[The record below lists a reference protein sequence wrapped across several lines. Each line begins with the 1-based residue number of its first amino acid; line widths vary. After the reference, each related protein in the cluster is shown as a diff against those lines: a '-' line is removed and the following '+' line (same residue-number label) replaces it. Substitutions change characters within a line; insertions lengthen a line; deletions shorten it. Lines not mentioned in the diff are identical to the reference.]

1 MARTV
6 TLSLISHTNVGKT
19 TLARTLLRRE
29 VGEVIDQAHVT
40 EVSEE
45 YTLIQ
50 AGDASLRLWDT
61 PGFGDLTRLMKRLRR
76 ENEPLGWLLHQ
87 VWDRMIN
94 RPLWCSQ
101 EAARNVK
108 NEADVVLY
116 LVNAAEEPEDA
127 GYIPSELELLT
138 WIGRPVLALLNQ
150 VGEGGEALEA
160 RWREFVARWPVVRDV
175 LSLDAF
181 TRCWVEEDVLFR
193 HVAEVLEG
201 PKREAMVALATAWND
216 RNLAVFRGS
225 CEAMADYL
233 IGTAVDREA
242 PGANGDGEDSGG
254 EGGVLGD
261 FTKVLKSTT
270 LDRKRA
276 MAALNDRLD
285 RATAALMERLIAEHG
300 LYGESA
306 AKIEQR
312 IQDFQVKGSTSL
324 SERSGALAGAVVSG
338 ALGGLAADALSG
350 GLSLGGGMIA
360 GGILGALGGAALA
373 RGYRMVGGREEPSV
387 TWAPQF
393 LDQLSRQVLLRYL
406 AVAHFGRGRGPYRD
420 LDRPARWSEA
430 VERALVAR
438 EKSLTGIWDA
448 AERKDKKTGN
458 LVAILDSATR
468 EVLRDA
474 YPRAGRLLADPVG
487 RYNQV

>member
-1 MARTV
+1 MSRTV

-29 VGEVIDQAHVT
+29 VGEVFDQAHVT

-45 YTLIQ
+45 HTLIQ
-50 AGDASLRLWDT
+50 AGDASLQLWDT
-61 PGFGDLTRLMKRLRR
+61 PGFGDLTRLMKRLRS

-87 VWDRMIN
+87 VWDRVVN
-94 RPLWCSQ
+94 RSLWCSQ

-108 NEADVVLY
+108 DEADVVLY

-127 GYIPSELELLT
+127 GYIPPELELLT
-138 WIGRPVLALLNQ
+138 WIGRPVVVLLNQ

-160 RWREFVARWPVVRDV
+160 RWREFVPRWPIVRDV

-193 HVAEVLEG
+193 HVAEVLG
-201 PKREAMVALATAWND
+201 GSKREAMVVLAREWND
-216 RNLAVFRGS
+216 RNLTTFRAS

-233 IGTAVDREA
+233 IRTAADREA
-242 PGANGDGEDSGG
+242 PGAAPDGDDAGG
-254 EGGVLGD
+254 EGGILGD
-261 FTKVLKSTT
+261 LTKTLKATT
-270 LDRKRA
+270 VDRKRA

-285 RATAALMERLIAEHG
+285 QATTALMARLISEHG

-312 IQDFQVKGSTSL
+312 IQDFQVKGSTPL
-324 SERSGALAGAVVSG
+324 SERSSAIAGAVVSG
-338 ALGGLAADALSG
+338 ALGGLAADALTG

-373 RGYRMVGGREEPSV
+373 RGYRMVGGGDEPSV
-387 TWAPQF
+387 TWTPQF
-393 LDQLSRQVLLRYL
+393 LDQLCRQVLLRYL

-420 LDRPARWSEA
+420 LDRPARWSET
-430 VERALVAR
+430 VERALAVHEASLR
-438 EKSLTGIWDA
+438 EIWES
-448 AERKDKKTGN
+448 AERGTRKTGP
-458 LVAILDSATR
+458 LTKILDSALR
-468 EVLRDA
+468 GVLRDG
-474 YPRAGRLLADPVG
+474 YPRAARLLT
-487 RYNQV
+487 

>member
-1 MARTV
+1 MEHTV

-29 VGEVIDQAHVT
+29 VGEVFDQAHVT

-45 YTLIQ
+45 YTLVETRH
-50 AGDASLRLWDT
+50 ASLRLWDT
-61 PGFGDLTRLMKRLRR
+61 PGFGDLTRLMKRLRS
-76 ENEPLGWLLHQ
+76 ENEPLGWFLHQ
-87 VWDRMIN
+87 VWDRMVN

-108 NEADVVLY
+108 DEADVVLY
-116 LVNAAEEPEDA
+116 LVNATEEPDDA

-138 WIGRPVLALLNQ
+138 WIGRPVIALLNQ
-150 VGEGGEALEA
+150 VGEGGEALEW
-160 RWREFVARWPVVRDV
+160 RWRKSFERWPIVRDV

-181 TRCWVEEDVLFR
+181 TRCWVEEDVLFG

-201 PKREAMVALATAWND
+201 PKREAMLSLAIAWNE
-216 RNLAVFRGS
+216 RNLAVFHAS

-233 IGTAVDREA
+233 LRTATDREA
-242 PGANGDGEDSGG
+242 PGAAEGG
-254 EGGVLGD
+254 SSAESERGVLGD
-261 FTKVLKSTT
+261 LGKVLKSTT
-270 LDRKRA
+270 IDRKRA

-285 RATAALMERLIAEHG
+285 RATTALMERLISEHG

-312 IQDFQVKGSTSL
+312 IQDFQVKGSTPL
-324 SERSGALAGAVVSG
+324 SERSGAIVGGVVSG
-338 ALGGLAADALSG
+338 ALGGLAADAITG

-393 LDQLSRQVLLRYL
+393 LDQLTRQVLLRYL

-420 LDRPARWSEA
+420 LDRPAHWNEA
-430 VERALVAR
+430 VQRALAKHEDR
-438 EKSLTGIWDA
+438 LGKIWDE
-448 AERKDKKTGN
+448 AERGDGRTGN
-458 LVAILDSATR
+458 LVPILDSALR
-468 EVLRDA
+468 DVLREG
-474 YPRAGRLLADPVG
+474 YPRASRLLT
-487 RYNQV
+487 